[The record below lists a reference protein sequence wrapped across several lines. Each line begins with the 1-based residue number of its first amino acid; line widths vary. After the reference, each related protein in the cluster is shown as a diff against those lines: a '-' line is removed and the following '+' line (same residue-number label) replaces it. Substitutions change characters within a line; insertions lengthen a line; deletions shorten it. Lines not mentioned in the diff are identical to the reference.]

1 MNISDK
7 LLQVKEVHKIFG
19 EGQSE
24 TVALQGFPLMFCQ
37 ESFLESWEPVDRAR
51 QHCLIPLPLC

>member
-7 LLQVKEVHKIFG
+7 LLQVKDIHKTFG

-24 TVALQGFPLMFCQ
+24 TAALQGFPLMFFQ
-37 ESFLESWEPVDRAR
+37 ESFLESWVPVDRAR
-51 QHCLIPLPLC
+51 QHC